1 MNAKLTTLAIIAALF
16 SVSSYASD
24 PVTINVTG
32 KVVASPC
39 TFDTAN
45 STLNIDLGEK
55 GAADMVNPVST
66 LPEKPFNLVMKDC
79 PAGTTNVIATFSGTD
94 AADLTNG
101 NAFKNMG
108 TATNMV
114 IQVKPLAGTW
124 DSVSFKSGSTM
135 TSAVN
140 TTAKTATFNLTT
152 RAVTWTGGVNPGT
165 VSASVVV
172 DFTYQ

>member
-1 MNAKLTTLAIIAALF
+1 MNAKLSTLAIIAALF

-45 STLNIDLGEK
+45 SSLNIDLGEK

-114 IQVKPLAGTW
+114 IQVKPKNGNW
-124 DSVSFKSGSTM
+124 DAVSFKNGSTL
-135 TSAVN
+135 TLPVN
-140 TTAKTATFNLTT
+140 TTEKKAYFALAT
-152 RAVTWTGGVNPGT
+152 RAITWTGGVSPGT
-165 VSASVVV
+165 VSASIVV

>member
-45 STLNIDLGEK
+45 SSLNIDLGEK
-55 GAADMVNPVST
+55 GAADLANPVSAFT
-66 LPEKPFNLVMKDC
+66 EKPFNLVMKDC

-152 RAVTWTGGVNPGT
+152 RAVTWTGGVSPGT
-165 VSASVVV
+165 VSASIVA

>member
-1 MNAKLTTLAIIAALF
+1 MNVKLTTLAIIAALF

-45 STLNIDLGEK
+45 SNLNIDLGEK
-55 GAADMVNPVST
+55 SAADLANPVSAFT
-66 LPEKPFNLVMKDC
+66 EKAFDLAMKDC
-79 PAGTTNVIATFSGTD
+79 PAGTTNVTATFSGTD

-108 TATNMV
+108 TATNVV
-114 IQVKPLAGTW
+114 IQVKPQSGFWA
-124 DSVSFKSGSTM
+124 DVSFKNGSTM
-135 TSAVN
+135 TSPVN
-140 TTAKTATFNLTT
+140 TTAKTATFKLTT
-152 RAVTWTGGVNPGT
+152 RAVTWTGSVSPGT
-165 VSASVVV
+165 VSASIVA

>member
-45 STLNIDLGEK
+45 SSLNIDLGEK
-55 GAADMVNPVST
+55 YSTDLANPVSAFT
-66 LPEKPFNLVMKDC
+66 EKPFNLVMKDC
-79 PAGTTNVIATFSGTD
+79 PVGTTNVIATFSGTD

-152 RAVTWTGGVNPGT
+152 RAVTWTGGVSPGT
-165 VSASVVV
+165 VSASIVA